1 MGGFAKRCN
10 PKLAHV
16 HVDKTNTALGVAA
29 WKAGVRPIA
38 APAPLPEGG
47 VRKTDS
53 GAGWRDDR
61 SPAGPRLSVEGGA
74 FVGQELC
81 LGRPVGPSEAGFLMV
96 RWISCQP

>member
-38 APAPLPEGG
+38 APAPLPEG
-47 VRKTDS
+47 
-53 GAGWRDDR
+53 
-61 SPAGPRLSVEGGA
+61 EY
-74 FVGQELC
+74 
-81 LGRPVGPSEAGFLMV
+81 GRPTAGRGGEMIARQRGRVCRLRAV
-96 RWISCQP
+96 RL